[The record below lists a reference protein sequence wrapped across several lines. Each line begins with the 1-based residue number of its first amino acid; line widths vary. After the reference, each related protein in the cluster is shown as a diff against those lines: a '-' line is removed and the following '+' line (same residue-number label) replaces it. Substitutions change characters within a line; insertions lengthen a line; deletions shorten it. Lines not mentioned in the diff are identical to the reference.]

1 MKLLVVLVNYN
12 GFQLTADCLDSI
24 APILDEVPGT
34 AVGVCDNGSRPGTE
48 ETPGDA
54 DRLAAFIDDRGYGGW
69 CTLTAISPNLGFTG
83 GNNAVIRPALASD
96 DPPEQVLLLNND
108 TIVRPGAFREL
119 VDFLD
124 ANPRVGLAGSRLE
137 DPDGTP
143 QVSAFRFFNLRN
155 EFDTVA
161 RFGPITKLVGDATVP
176 LPVYDEPTEVDWVA
190 GASLLIRR
198 EVIDAIGSLDDD
210 YYTYFDD
217 IDLCHSAK
225 KAGWPT
231 WYVPASRVVHLVGQT
246 TGITHAKG
254 VQAKAKRRP
263 GYWFQA
269 RRRYWLKHHGLAGA
283 LAADAAHAA
292 GLLVRKGRRL
302 VTRKPTDLPD
312 RFFRDFAGHS
322 AWVRGGK
329 LNVVENP
336 ALASKQAD

>member
-24 APILDEVPGT
+24 APMLHEVPGT
-34 AVGVCDNGSRPGTE
+34 AVGVCDNGSRPGTPE
-48 ETPGDA
+48 QPGDA
-54 DRLAAFIDDRGYGGW
+54 DRLAAFVAERGYGQW
-69 CTLTAISPNLGFTG
+69 CTLTNIHPNLGFTG
-83 GNNAVIRPALASD
+83 GNNAVIRPALESD
-96 DPPEQVLLLNND
+96 DSPEFVLLLNND
-108 TIVRPGAFREL
+108 TLVRPGAFREL
-119 VDFLD
+119 VDFLEARAD
-124 ANPRVGLAGSRLE
+124 VGLAGSRLE

-155 EFDTVA
+155 EFETQA
-161 RFGPITKLVGDATVP
+161 RFGPITRLVRGAIVP
-176 LPVYDEPTEVDWVA
+176 LPVYEQPTEVDWVA

-198 EVIDAIGSLDDD
+198 EVIDAIGPLDDD

-254 VQAKAKRRP
+254 VKAKAKRRP

-269 RRRYWLKHHGLAGA
+269 RRRYWLKHHGFAGA
-283 LAADAAHAA
+283 LAADAAHVA
-292 GLLVRKGRRL
+292 GLLVRKARGVVGREA
-302 VTRKPTDLPD
+302 DLPD
-312 RFFRDFAGHS
+312 RFLRDFLGHS

-336 ALASKQAD
+336 ALQQKRG

>member
-12 GFQLTADCLDSI
+12 GFDLTADCLDSI
-24 APILDEVPGT
+24 APLIQSEEVPGT
-34 AVGVCDNGSRPGTE
+34 AVGVCDNGSRPGTPE
-48 ETPGDA
+48 APGDA
-54 DRLAAFIDDRGYGGW
+54 DRLAAFVEERGYGGW

-83 GNNAVIRPALASD
+83 GNNAVIRPALASP
-96 DPPEQVLLLNND
+96 DPPEFVLLLNND

-119 VDFLD
+119 VGFLEAHPD
-124 ANPRVGLAGSRLE
+124 AGLAGSRLE

-155 EFDTVA
+155 EFDTAA
-161 RFGPITKLVGDATVP
+161 RFGPVTRLVKNAVVP
-176 LPVYDEPTEVDWVA
+176 LPVYEEPTEVDWVA
-190 GASLLIRR
+190 GASLLIRK
-198 EVIDAIGSLDDD
+198 EVIDAIGPLDDD

-254 VQAKAKRRP
+254 VKAKAKRRP

-269 RRRYWLKHHGLAGA
+269 RRRYWLKHHGFGGA
-283 LAADAAHAA
+283 LAADAAHAG
-292 GLLVRKGRRL
+292 GLLVRLARATL
-302 VTRKPTDLPD
+302 TRKDADLPD
-312 RFFRDFAGHS
+312 RFFRDFVAGS
-322 AWVRGGK
+322 VLFRGGK

-336 ALASKQAD
+336 ALKG